1 MDSKI
6 IDHLEKIH
14 ESGKKDFRW
23 ENLRKLVKRYVIGE
37 CVLDA
42 GCGTGHM
49 TLGLCNE
56 GYKVTAIDCSEKLT
70 FFTKKI
76 LKKNNQKADVYT
88 MNLLEVNSL
97 GENRYDTILCLD
109 VLEHIEDDQ
118 LALSNLAYTLKNEAN
133 LIISVPALG
142 ILYGQRDREIGHY
155 RRYNKVDLI
164 RLIENSGLDIT
175 EIRFWNFLGLIP
187 VFISEKVL
195 HKKIN
200 EGFRYNNKSPLSLQ
214 LLNRWFSIIENNMQ
228 FPIGLSLI
236 AVCKKREEKL

>member
-49 TLGLCNE
+49 TLSLCNE

-70 FFTKKI
+70 SFTKKI
-76 LKKNNQKADVYT
+76 LKQNNQKAYIYT
-88 MNLLEVNSL
+88 MNLLEVKSL
-97 GENRYDTILCLD
+97 GENRHDTIICLD
-109 VLEHIEDDQ
+109 VLEHIDDDQ
-118 LALSNLAYTLKNEAN
+118 LALSNLVYTLKNDAN
-133 LIISVPALG
+133 LIISVPAFSF
-142 ILYGQRDREIGHY
+142 LYGQRDREIGHY
-155 RRYNKVDLI
+155 RRYNKADFVK
-164 RLIENSGLDIT
+164 LIENSGLEIT
-175 EIRFWNFLGLIP
+175 EIRHWNFLGFIP
-187 VFISEKVL
+187 VFISEKIL

-200 EGFRYNNKSPLSLQ
+200 EGFRYSNKSTLSLQ
-214 LLNRWFSIIENNMQ
+214 LLNRWFSVIENNIH

-236 AVCKKREEKL
+236 AVCKKK